1 MDKVPN
7 LAASQLS
14 PMACDLYAVLED
26 RYDSVETRNK
36 ERLTK
41 AEKQIRESVLGVL
54 GNETKIIFDSQQDK
68 FLLAVNGNN
77 TPIGTIEDL
86 ITKLG
91 ISEGVLK
98 GLAFHLLVKEVL
110 AGKAFVGAA
119 IRANQLAEELVPHG
133 PDDGGR
139 SKSSGEAA

>member
-14 PMACDLYAVLED
+14 LMARDLYAVLED

-91 ISEGVLK
+91 ISERVLK
-98 GLAFHLLVKEVL
+98 GLAFHLLVEEVL
-110 AGKAFVGAA
+110 TGKAFVRAA